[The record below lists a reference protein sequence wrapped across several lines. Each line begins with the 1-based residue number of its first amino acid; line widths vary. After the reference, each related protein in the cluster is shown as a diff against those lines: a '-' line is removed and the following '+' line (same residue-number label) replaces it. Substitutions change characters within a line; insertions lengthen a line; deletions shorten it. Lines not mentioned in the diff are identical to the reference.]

1 MLLDIYELQRRA
13 RDINDVLPNSYRA
26 VVYKSLVKIPSA
38 PNRIII
44 RKIGFLG
51 LFNRQVAQLTVCED
65 GELKP
70 ISLTQSALL

>member
-44 RKIGFLG
+44 EKLVSSVFSIAR
-51 LFNRQVAQLTVCED
+51 
-65 GELKP
+65 
-70 ISLTQSALL
+70 LLN